1 MRERTGGGGGGE
13 AGGCNA
19 VEVEIYSGIE
29 FTRFHQGP
37 IFSPFSPLKN
47 TWCKLTLASR
57 ESKGRKERNG
67 EEGQG
72 HRSERGAQT

>member
-1 MRERTGGGGGGE
+1 M
-13 AGGCNA
+13 
-19 VEVEIYSGIE
+19 EVEIYSGIE

-57 ESKGRKERNG
+57 ERAKGGRKEMGKKGKGIGQR
-67 EEGQG
+67 EGRRHEKRKFQG
-72 HRSERGAQT
+72 LL